1 MDCPNCGIENKQD
14 AVFCMSC
21 GTPLPGAPFSQ
32 LKKEEHPRRPPDAT
46 AAPPAAPPPQ
56 APAPEPVT
64 MPAQTPPAP
73 AAPRQET
80 PPAPAPPAETRSVV
94 EEILAAP
101 GTQAAPPPQVPAP
114 EPATMPAQTPP
125 APAAPRQEAAKP
137 AYYVPPEADYVEAAS
152 GARPV
157 PEEKV
162 SAAEEPVPAAPRSL
176 DSTQTIAP
184 IAAAGRVAGRERRAV
199 CPECYAPNPEGN
211 SYCQECGNAL
221 PVTSGRPA
229 AAARPAPAQ
238 AAPQKTT
245 VMPPADQAGTA
256 ARPAYSSEMTL
267 ARAAR
272 GDKAFGAADI
282 LALLALGAGAV
293 AVAFSFVI
301 DSFTWK
307 KGLDI
312 SMFSHQGAYTAGRT
326 DLLGGPGILPYE
338 GVEFFTVG
346 LVVAVALGLALVFLA
361 VRTGRGPMFML
372 SGCALLLPAAYIFFQ
387 AVLPLRQMGIE
398 VDPAVGLGGM
408 FFGNETNAGMGLS
421 FWLTTAAGA
430 LLVLAGFI
438 APPRGWGRLLTFAL
452 FLAAVLGISF
462 FCAASFNWNLFISEA
477 AAVSPG
483 AGRLTAGTIALL
495 LPPLL

>member
-1 MDCPNCGIENKQD
+1 M
-14 AVFCMSC
+14 
-21 GTPLPGAPFSQ
+21 
-32 LKKEEHPRRPPDAT
+32 
-46 AAPPAAPPPQ
+46 
-56 APAPEPVT
+56 
-64 MPAQTPPAP
+64 
-73 AAPRQET
+73 
-80 PPAPAPPAETRSVV
+80 V

-408 FFGNETNAGMGLS
+408 FFGNETNAGMASPSG
-421 FWLTTAAGA
+421 LTTGGS
-430 LLVLAGFI
+430 LARVGGLI

-452 FLAAVLGISF
+452 FLAARPGDSRSS
-462 FCAASFNWNLFISEA
+462 ARRASTEPLHQRGRRSI
-477 AAVSPG
+477 
-483 AGRLTAGTIALL
+483 AGSRPAHRRTIALL
-495 LPPLL
+495 LPPCSERRRSSRWRKGLQAAHASMRSRKGARGTMAARPPCLAGARRPH